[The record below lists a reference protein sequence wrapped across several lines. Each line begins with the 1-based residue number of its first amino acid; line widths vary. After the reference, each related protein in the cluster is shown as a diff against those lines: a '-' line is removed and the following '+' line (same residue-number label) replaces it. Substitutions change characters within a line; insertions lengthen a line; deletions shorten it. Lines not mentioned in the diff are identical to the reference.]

1 MESQPRT
8 YTDREINH
16 FLSDIKATLEKQ
28 NASLERI
35 ETQVLKTN
43 VRVTKSEEKIL
54 VLENTQKQ
62 RRQDFFWA
70 VGILVTISIFLFN
83 YFK

>member
-16 FLSDIKATLEKQ
+16 FLGDIKETLRRQ
-28 NASLERI
+28 NEVLERI

-43 VRVTKSEEKIL
+43 GRVTQSEKDIAELKWWKSSIIWGWGLFLTIIL
-54 VLENTQKQ
+54 
-62 RRQDFFWA
+62 
-70 VGILVTISIFLFN
+70 FLANKFL
-83 YFK
+83 

>member
-16 FLSDIKATLEKQ
+16 FISDLKSHLKRQDEVLA
-28 NASLERI
+28 RI

-43 VRVTKSEEKIL
+43 GRVTA
-54 VLENTQKQ
+54 LE
-62 RRQDFFWA
+62 FWQSSIKWA
-70 VGILVTISIFLFN
+70 WGVIVTILLFLANKFL
-83 YFK
+83 